1 MRKWKRTKSSPNV
14 HDHAGGECD
23 SDSNSHAVAAS
34 RASDCSSVLEGV
46 NMDSQADWIR
56 LYESCVNL
64 RNKQPAAGER
74 SAFLEIVMVGAARMV
89 ESFGPL
95 DNSTESQR
103 WLQGF
108 DHVMSPIKLP

>member
-1 MRKWKRTKSSPNV
+1 
-14 HDHAGGECD
+14 
-23 SDSNSHAVAAS
+23 
-34 RASDCSSVLEGV
+34 
-46 NMDSQADWIR
+46 MDSQADWIR